1 MGKNK
6 HFEGQGRGIGG
17 GSEKEK
23 ELIDLRQRVGVAH
36 WGDLP
41 ESCKVVE
48 SDGKLKEIS
57 VPDGDGISGKRRVI
71 IVEKK

>member
-1 MGKNK
+1 MANKK
-6 HFEGQGRGIGG
+6 HFEGQGRGVGG

-23 ELIDLRQRVGVAH
+23 ELIDLRQRVGVEH

-41 ESCKVVE
+41 ESCEVVE

-57 VPDGDGISGKRRVI
+57 VPGEMPGKRRVI